1 MKKANM
7 AVAAVFAFIAVAAIV
22 LSSSLPPA
30 KDGVP
35 GPGSWP
41 VIIAVVMLG
50 ASVMIALHAL
60 KNTSNEKPSINMLSR
75 DCVRV
80 YLSMAFLI
88 VYFVLMYVLGFGS
101 ATFIMLCGFISWFG
115 RYKWYKTAAVSL
127 VVTAAVYAVFKY
139 ILKVPF
145 RFGILF

>member
-115 RYKWYKTAAVSL
+115 R
-127 VVTAAVYAVFKY
+127 
-139 ILKVPF
+139 
-145 RFGILF
+145 

>member
-7 AVAAVFAFIAVAAIV
+7 AVAAVFAFIAIAAIV

-35 GPGSWP
+35 GPGAWP
-41 VIIAVVMLG
+41 VIIAVVMLC

-60 KNTSNEKPSINMLSR
+60 KNTSNEKTSINMLSR

-115 RYKWYKTAAVSL
+115 RYKWYKTAAVSF

>member
-41 VIIAVVMLG
+41 VIIAVVMLC

-60 KNTSNEKPSINMLSR
+60 KNTSNEKPSINML
-75 DCVRV
+75 

-115 RYKWYKTAAVSL
+115 RYKWYKTAAVSF